1 MEIETMIADEVKA
14 NYPPPAK
21 KFRLHW
27 GRVAGVLLAVYALHA
42 ITTQSTTQSTPTE
55 SEADRKLEAAC
66 ASDWRKCQDAIQLT
80 FYWNG
85 RAGAKHRC
93 RDAAN
98 SMAKYGEP
106 KWPYPYFDNIFPNEN
121 ISGGT
126 YTLIENDAQF
136 QNGFGAYAHTQLICK
151 YDLKT
156 STVEDVQFVR

>member
-1 MEIETMIADEVKA
+1 MK
-14 NYPPPAK
+14 PQSK
-21 KFRLHW
+21 KPLLI
-27 GRVAGVLLAVYALHA
+27 LLAIAIGALIVYRNPTPAEH
-42 ITTQSTTQSTPTE
+42 SPTQSTPTE
-55 SEADRKLEAAC
+55 SEADKKLEAAC
-66 ASDWRKCQDAIQLT
+66 AGDWRKCQDAIQLT

-106 KWPYPYFDNIFPNEN
+106 KWPYPYFDNIFPDEN

-156 STVEDVQFVR
+156 STVEDVQFVH